1 MFFRGFSGRG
11 GLKIVPPPTDG
22 GPNWASEEKEVPL
35 ESDLAEGESLTE
47 TVGILVGMIDSSSEE
62 LPHPLAGTS
71 MCTSPSPASSLA
83 EFLVGGDSD
92 ELATPNC
99 SSLLRATRRGFGTGF
114 SGSLSE
120 EVGGERG
127 KGRRGGVGS
136 CIHANGRRGSM
147 AVDRSSRT

>member
-1 MFFRGFSGRG
+1 MFFRGFGGRG

-92 ELATPNC
+92 ELATPNRC
-99 SSLLRATRRGFGTGF
+99 GSTLLRETRRGFGTGF

-120 EVGGERG
+120 EGKREEVGGVRG
-127 KGRRGGVGS
+127 EGRR
-136 CIHANGRRGSM
+136 
-147 AVDRSSRT
+147 